1 MRSIYQRRLI
11 ELFNRDALA
20 GMQLMTRIHYRAN
33 DCLNV
38 PADGRARIVRHAFD
52 HPAVALVM

>member
-20 GMQLMTRIHYRAN
+20 GMQLMARIHYRAN
-33 DCLNV
+33 DCLNG
-38 PADGRARIVRHAFD
+38 PDGGARIVCHAFD
-52 HPAVALVM
+52 HLAVALVM